1 MAETMGERLAGVWAR
16 TDRIF
21 EMLAPEA
28 FLASP
33 INWFQ
38 AHHPYVF
45 ATFRCVEAPD
55 ADRG

>member
-28 FLASP
+28 FFASP
-33 INWFQ
+33 I
-38 AHHPYVF
+38 ALRDPYVF
-45 ATFRCVEAPD
+45 ATFRCVAD
-55 ADRG
+55 A